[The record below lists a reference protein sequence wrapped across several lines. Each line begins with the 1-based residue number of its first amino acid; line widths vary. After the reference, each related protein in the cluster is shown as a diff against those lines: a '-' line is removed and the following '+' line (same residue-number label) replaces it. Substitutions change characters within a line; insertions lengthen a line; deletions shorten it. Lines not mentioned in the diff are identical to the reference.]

1 MRKRSPATRA
11 GTGVWLSKAGLGFE
25 RWSGGHSTSID
36 YTPGLPLGKWSYVL
50 ASYDGTTMR
59 LYVNG
64 AQVGSKATTAPLS
77 AVSGPTVLGAGA
89 GANGGFFA
97 GDLADVALYPLAL
110 ARAHVTAHYAD
121 ATDTPCTAITGAPGS
136 TYTPVVADLGDT
148 LSSTVTATGAAHSAS
163 SEGRE

>member
-1 MRKRSPATRA
+1 MELRARKLRRHHHAPVRKR
-11 GTGVWLSKAGLGFE
+11 GTGRLQGHDRAAERSLGPDGP
-25 RWSGGHSTSID
+25 RRRSGRD
-36 YTPGLPLGKWSYVL
+36 
-50 ASYDGTTMR
+50 
-59 LYVNG
+59 
-64 AQVGSKATTAPLS
+64 
-77 AVSGPTVLGAGA
+77 
-89 GANGGFFA
+89 GGFFA

-163 SEGRE
+163 SEGESEGPVDDGHGNLALASIEAWVKERQ